1 MNHADLPVAP
11 DSGFPTEV
19 LILLIAGVAIVALVQ
34 RLRVS
39 PVLGYLIAG
48 VVIGPHA
55 LALVTLDSLV
65 EKLGHFGVVFLL
77 FTVGLELP
85 VRRLILMWRFT
96 LALGPLQV
104 FLTSMAIAGTAL
116 AFGLTPAQAI
126 VVGGTLSLSSTAV
139 VLRVLSDRNE
149 LGARHG
155 RAALGVL
162 LAQDLAVVPLLVLIP
177 LLGGDGA
184 SLLRA
189 LGAAFIQAVVAVAA
203 IYALGRFVLRP
214 ALRQLAFMRNAELFV
229 AAALLIVLGTAA
241 LTDAAGLSMELGAF
255 LAGMLL
261 ADSAYRHQLEAD
273 IAPFR
278 AILLGL
284 FFVTVGMQLDL
295 ALLREAAPAIISL
308 IVAVAALKGLVILGL
323 GRAFGLAWMDAARTG
338 VLLGPGGEFAF
349 VLLGVATS
357 TGLLSGSIAHP
368 IMVAVALGMLAIPPL
383 AALAAQLAGHAP
395 PGATDL
401 APLREAGEEAH
412 GHFVIAG
419 FGRVGRT
426 VARILSAHDIHWI
439 AVDRDAERV
448 DGARKAGL
456 PVFFGDAGRREVLLA
471 AGVARAKAAILTLDN
486 PERTH
491 AAVSLLRICAPNL
504 RILVRAHDHSHGD
517 RLIEA
522 GAHTVIL
529 EATESSLQLAA
540 AGLRENGVPAE
551 DVDRVIDA
559 FRNDSY
565 SELRDI
571 PAHRAF

>member
-1 MNHADLPVAP
+1 MDEA
-11 DSGFPTEV
+11 SFPTEV

-34 RLRVS
+34 RMRIS

-48 VVIGPHA
+48 IVIGPHA
-55 LALVTLDSLV
+55 FGLVSLDSLV
-65 EKLGHFGVVFLL
+65 EKLAHFGVVFLL

-85 VRRLILMWRFT
+85 VRRLMLMWRFT

-104 FLTSMAIAGTAL
+104 LICSAAIAAAGM
-116 AFGLTPAQAI
+116 AFGLAPEEAI
-126 VVGGTLSLSSTAV
+126 VVGGALSLSSTAV

-149 LGARHG
+149 LAARHG

-189 LGAAFIQAVVAVAA
+189 LGIAFLQAVAAVAA

-261 ADSAYRHQLEAD
+261 ADSEYRHQVEAD

-295 ALLREAAPAIISL
+295 ALLREAAPAILALIA
-308 IVAVAALKGLVILGL
+308 IVAILKAAVVLGL
-323 GRAFGLAWMDAARTG
+323 GRLFGLTWMDAGRTG
-338 VLLGPGGEFAF
+338 ILLGPGGEFAF

-357 TGLLSGSIAHP
+357 AGLLAWP
-368 IMVAVALGMLAIPPL
+368 TAQPLMVAVALGMLAIPPL
-383 AALAAQLAGHAP
+383 AALAGLLAGRTAP
-395 PGATDL
+395 RATEL
-401 APLREAGEEAH
+401 APLREASEEIEN
-412 GHFVIAG
+412 HFVIAG

-426 VARILSAHDIHWI
+426 VARILSTHDIPWF

-456 PVFFGDAGRREVLLA
+456 PVFFGDAGRREVLIA
-471 AGVARAKAAILTLDN
+471 AGIERAKAAVLTLDN
-486 PERTH
+486 PDRAH
-491 AAVSLLRICAPNL
+491 AAVSLLRTCAPQL
-504 RILVRAHDHSHGD
+504 RIMVRAHDHAHGD
-517 RLIEA
+517 RLGEA

-529 EATESSLQLAA
+529 ETTESSLQLAA

-551 DVDRVIDA
+551 DVDRVIDR
-559 FRNDSY
+559 FRHDSY

-571 PAHRAF
+571 PVPRAH